1 MEPYSS
7 SAVFRTDLGPMLYRL
22 GTIIDKD
29 YTNATLADILQSYD
43 EKVSGTKKELLE
55 RIAELVVRLYKM
67 HKKALDKYFMS
78 PYLKLNYYYYQNSR
92 PTTII
97 DPGIDAGCLS
107 HMVVAAYVAKHLRA
121 ERVLSSNW
129 ENTTYQLKDL
139 ISSIIDGDITVNY
152 NFIKIMK
159 GGKP

>member
-29 YTNATLADILQSYD
+29 YTNAALADTLQSYD
-43 EKVSGTKKELLE
+43 EKVSGTKKELLD
-55 RIAELVVRLYKM
+55 RIADLVADLYKK
-67 HKKALDKYFMS
+67 HKKKLDYYFKT
-78 PYLKLNYYYYQNSR
+78 PYIKLNYYYYQSSR

-107 HMVVAAYVAKHLRA
+107 QMVVAAYVAKHLRA
-121 ERVLSSNW
+121 ERLLSSEW
-129 ENTTYQLKDL
+129 ENTTYKLKDL
-139 ISSIIDGDITVNY
+139 ISSIINGDIAVNY
-152 NFIKIMK
+152 NFIKI
-159 GGKP
+159 